1 MKTNK
6 TNMFLLL
13 NLSLSLFTV
22 SGCTLPQKPIDIV
35 VMPQA
40 QSPQQARAVA
50 NRFSEQDPQKPT
62 VVESAMALSEKY
74 AELSREAATLKQQN
88 KELLTENQRA
98 GERLSSVEAELQQTQ
113 KELTEANDLL
123 IEMRIELNNWKTN
136 VLGFREEMRQADT
149 EQLKALFKILT
160 ILGGEKGNPSNSNKS
175 QAPEPTK

>member
-88 KELLTENQRA
+88 KELLTENQRRRA
-98 GERLSSVEAELQQTQ
+98 AQLRGSRTTADTKGINRSKRSSDRDAY
-113 KELTEANDLL
+113 
-123 IEMRIELNNWKTN
+123 R
-136 VLGFREEMRQADT
+136 T
-149 EQLKALFKILT
+149 EQL
-160 ILGGEKGNPSNSNKS
+160 ENKC
-175 QAPEPTK
+175 PRLP